1 MKKEEKVNT
10 KIDFKSSAFK
20 KYFANTSW
28 LVGEKLARLLLTFFV
43 GILLVR
49 YLGPEQFGIFS
60 YSLSFVS
67 LFAALSIL
75 GIEKIVVKE
84 LVEFPEKE
92 NEIMGSAFFLR
103 IIGTIAA
110 FIFIFIG
117 ILITGDSGI
126 TLTLM
131 IIMSSIILFRSFQV
145 IDYYYQ
151 AKVKSK
157 YSVYA
162 QFFSLLIGSLV
173 KLMLI
178 LIKADLI
185 FFAITILIEN
195 IVMALILLYTYKSQ
209 KLTIMHWKAS
219 KLISIKIIKESW
231 PLIISGLAIIVY
243 LKIDQIMLKQM
254 LGEKE
259 VGFYAAAVQLC
270 EAWYFLPTVITG
282 SLFPAILNAKK
293 VSQELYIN
301 RFQKLIDLLA
311 FSSIAIAIPVF
322 FFSDFIIRLLYG
334 NEFAASAS
342 VLAIYI
348 WAGVPTFL
356 SSATG
361 QYLVAE
367 NLTKLTIVKNIP
379 GVILNVLLNL
389 ILIPKYGI
397 IGSAFATLISYSST
411 VVVLGFIKKTN
422 RIFVMSIKSLFLVT
436 VFQHVYSFISKQI
449 RVK

>member
-1 MKKEEKVNT
+1 LKEEEQINT
-10 KIDFKSSAFK
+10 KINFKSSSFK
-20 KYFANTSW
+20 KYFANTTW
-28 LVGEKLARLLLTFFV
+28 LVGEKLTRLLLTFFV

-60 YSLSFVS
+60 YSLSFVT

-75 GIEKIVVKE
+75 GIEKIVVRE
-84 LVEFPEKE
+84 LVDFPENE
-92 NEIMGSAFFLR
+92 NEIMGSAFLLR
-103 IIGTIAA
+103 ILGTTASLV
-110 FIFIFIG
+110 FIFIG
-117 ILITGDSGI
+117 ILITGDTGI
-126 TLTLM
+126 TLTF
-131 IIMSSIILFRSFQV
+131 IIIISSIIVFRSVQV

-151 AKVKSK
+151 AKVTSK

-162 QFFSLLIGSLV
+162 QFFSLVIGSLL
-173 KLMLI
+173 KLAFI
-178 LIKADLI
+178 FFNVDLI
-185 FFAITILIEN
+185 YFAVTIALEN
-195 IVMALILLYTYKSQ
+195 LTMALILIYTYKRQ
-209 KLTIMHWKAS
+209 NLNLINWKAS
-219 KLISIKIIKESW
+219 KSISIKIIRESW
-231 PLIISGLAIIVY
+231 PLIISSLAIIIY

-254 LGEKE
+254 LDEKE

-293 VSQELYIN
+293 KSTQLYED

-311 FSSIAIAIPVF
+311 WVSIGIAIPVF
-322 FFSDFIIRLLYG
+322 FFSEVIIELLYG

-361 QYLVAE
+361 QFLVAE

-379 GVILNVLLNL
+379 GVILNILLNL
-389 ILIPKYGI
+389 LLIPKYGI
-397 IGSAFATLISYSST
+397 VGSAVATLVSYSST
-411 VVVLGFIKKTN
+411 LLVLGFIKKTN
-422 RIFVMSIKSLFLVT
+422 SIFIMSVKSLFLIT
-436 VFQHVYSFISKQI
+436 LFQHALGLIHKHMRI
-449 RVK
+449 K